1 MFAPGAF
8 LPCRRTQRRSQNKGS
23 VTTLQCS
30 HEILRGSRA
39 ASTSAS
45 KIEAAKCMPKDPQQL
60 EEQQPLAEED
70 RAARNSAESE
80 SMRSSALAP
89 ERAPLKAG
97 APGGRAPRPPP
108 EGGSP
113 GLLAFCFFGL
123 QISYLTWG
131 YVQEKVMTTE
141 YGTSG
146 RFPSATFCVFSNR
159 VLAIVVAFCCM
170 VYKHRSAVVP
180 APLWVFAPCSVSN
193 SLSSYGQYQS
203 LRYVSFPLQTLS
215 KSTKVI
221 PVMIMGKVL
230 NNKSYPWLDYAEAL
244 AISLGVSMFSFSESH
259 GKKHSHETQLVGVAL
274 LGLYIVA
281 DSFTSQWQ
289 SRVYKAHPGVDQ
301 FQMMF
306 AVNVWSALFTLAA
319 LIMSSELFI
328 SLDFIAQSTRAT
340 SLASTALCTP
350 PIPFALYG
358 ARLHALARVHA
369 ASPAA
374 ARSPPPPSAH
384 PRAAR
389 RPRRSLG
396 QRPHFD
402 HVSHWP
408 AFHLL
413 HHPQVRAC
421 RVHDYHDDEADVL
434 HGLVHGQL
442 WPHAGSSGGGGR
454 AGGLRRTLLSHQTRW
469 RRRWLSR
476 FEAVALVHPP
486 QTTWAGV

>member
-1 MFAPGAF
+1 
-8 LPCRRTQRRSQNKGS
+8 
-23 VTTLQCS
+23 
-30 HEILRGSRA
+30 
-39 ASTSAS
+39 
-45 KIEAAKCMPKDPQQL
+45 MPKDPQQL

-131 YVQEKVMTTE
+131 YVQEKVMATE

-319 LIMSSELFI
+319 LIMSSGSSSPWIL
-328 SLDFIAQSTRAT
+328 SPRVRARHPWLLLP
-340 SLASTALCTP
+340 SAPLRSPSPSMAPACMHWHVCTP
-350 PIPFALYG
+350 LLLRQHAHLLLRP
-358 ARLHALARVHA
+358 LHI
-369 ASPAA
+369 
-374 ARSPPPPSAH
+374 
-384 PRAAR
+384 RAAR

>member
-1 MFAPGAF
+1 
-8 LPCRRTQRRSQNKGS
+8 
-23 VTTLQCS
+23 
-30 HEILRGSRA
+30 
-39 ASTSAS
+39 
-45 KIEAAKCMPKDPQQL
+45 
-60 EEQQPLAEED
+60 
-70 RAARNSAESE
+70 
-80 SMRSSALAP
+80 MRSSALAP

-113 GLLAFCFFGL
+113 GLLAFCFLGL

-131 YVQEKVMTTE
+131 YVQGEGHDDRVRHLGPLSVGHVLRLLKSCA
-141 YGTSG
+141 GHRRGILLHGLQTSQCG
-146 RFPSATFCVFSNR
+146 RTR
-159 VLAIVVAFCCM
+159 T
-170 VYKHRSAVVP
+170 
-180 APLWVFAPCSVSN
+180 LWVFAPCSVSN

-442 WPHAGSSGGGGR
+442 WPHAGSSGGGG
-454 AGGLRRTLLSHQTRW
+454 
-469 RRRWLSR
+469 
-476 FEAVALVHPP
+476 ALVVF
-486 QTTWAGV
+486 AVLFYRIKRGGGGGG

>member
-1 MFAPGAF
+1 
-8 LPCRRTQRRSQNKGS
+8 
-23 VTTLQCS
+23 
-30 HEILRGSRA
+30 
-39 ASTSAS
+39 
-45 KIEAAKCMPKDPQQL
+45 MPKDPQQL

-80 SMRSSALAP
+80 SMRSSSALAP

-97 APGGRAPRPPP
+97 APGGRAPRAPP

-289 SRVYKAHPGVDQ
+289 SRVYRAHPGVDQ

-319 LIMSSELFI
+319 LIMSSELFV
-328 SLDFIAQSTRAT
+328 SLDFITQSTRAT
-340 SLASTALCTP
+340 PLASTALCTP
-350 PIPFALYG
+350 PDPLRPLWRPPACIG
-358 ARLHALARVHA
+358 THWHALARVHA

-384 PRAAR
+384 PRATR

-396 QRPHFD
+396 QRPHLD

-408 AFHLL
+408 ALHLL
-413 HHPQVRAC
+413 YHPQVRAC
-421 RVHDYHDDEADVL
+421 RLHDYHDDEADVF

-469 RRRWLSR
+469 RRRWLSW
-476 FEAVALVHPP
+476 FEAVALVHQP